1 MKVGDKVRFQ
11 PGTRS
16 VQGTLISTYAS
27 IEGGEISIL
36 HRETD
41 SAHIRIDGYGTYEIA
56 LSDLILVPD
65 IHVGDRVRVYCK
77 RTEITSEGVVREIE
91 LRDDHKWLWIG
102 KGYDI
107 AADLNNPDGYE
118 FEILERAFKWPDHEG
133 FIRITGGKYKGER
146 GLAYPTYDGGFFIRR
161 GNSGGLNERSSIK
174 YDPEFD
180 FEYVEG

>member
-77 RTEITSEGVVREIE
+77 RTEITSEGVVREITKK
-91 LRDDHKWLWIG
+91 DDHKWLWIG

-133 FIRITGGKYKGER
+133 FIRITGGKLKGSR
-146 GLAYPTYDGGFFIRR
+146 ALAYQNTDGGFSIRQDW
-161 GNSGGLNERSSIK
+161 GGYLTSDYTSEM
-174 YDPEFD
+174 DPEFD